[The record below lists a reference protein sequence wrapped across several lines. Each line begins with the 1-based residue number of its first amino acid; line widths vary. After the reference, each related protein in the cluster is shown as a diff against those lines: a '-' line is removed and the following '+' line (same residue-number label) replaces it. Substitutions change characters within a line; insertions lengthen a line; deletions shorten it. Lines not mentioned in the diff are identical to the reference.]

1 MKILSRLAA
10 LAILAVPLAHWLAWD
25 QSRRMEQYRSLS
37 HDALLAV
44 LQDHHKGSLG
54 MTYAGTI
61 LGLAVVYGAVQ
72 GLGVAIERL
81 AKVLRA
87 G

>member
-1 MKILSRLAA
+1 
-10 LAILAVPLAHWLAWD
+10 LAVPLAHWLAWD
-25 QSRRMEQYRSLS
+25 ESRKMDQYRSLS

-54 MTYAGTI
+54 MAYAGTI
-61 LGLAVVYGAVQ
+61 LALAIVFGAVQ

-81 AKVLRA
+81 AKLLRA